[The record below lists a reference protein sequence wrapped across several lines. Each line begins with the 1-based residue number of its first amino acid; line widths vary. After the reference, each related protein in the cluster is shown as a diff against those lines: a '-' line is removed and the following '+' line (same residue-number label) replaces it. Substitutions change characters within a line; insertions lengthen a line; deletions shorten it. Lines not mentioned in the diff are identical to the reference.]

1 MVATF
6 TVFVDES
13 GDEGFK
19 FGNGT
24 SEWFVLS
31 AVVVRRARELELV
44 GLTNGIKTRL
54 NKLPLK
60 KPLHFRRL
68 KHEQKVLFTDQISTA
83 ALRTVTILIHK
94 PSLSTPK
101 TFQERY
107 RLYFY
112 AVRLLCE
119 RVSWLCRDHMTPND

>member
-1 MVATF
+1 MTATF

-31 AVVVRRARELELV
+31 AVIVRSARELELV
-44 GLTNGIKTRL
+44 ALTNGIKTRL

-68 KHEQKVLFTDQISTA
+68 KHEQKVLFADQISTA
-83 ALRTVTILIHK
+83 AAAPSRRGKAAPAALGYGVRVCVQGVRRIL
-94 PSLSTPK
+94 
-101 TFQERY
+101 
-107 RLYFY
+107 
-112 AVRLLCE
+112 
-119 RVSWLCRDHMTPND
+119 